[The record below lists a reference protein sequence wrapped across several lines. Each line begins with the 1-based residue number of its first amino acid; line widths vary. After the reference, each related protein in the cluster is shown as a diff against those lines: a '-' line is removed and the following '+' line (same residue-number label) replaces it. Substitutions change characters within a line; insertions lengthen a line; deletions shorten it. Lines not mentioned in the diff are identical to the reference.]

1 MRIVSGILFLWFCSC
16 AWADVCDPAKVIG
29 AYAFQLSGTT
39 KISGTEKPTA
49 SLGRLVF
56 DGKGILSGTASA
68 MYTGLLL
75 GNPVTGTYEAKY
87 DCSLTWKLQDD
98 SGAYQNFSGTV
109 SPDLSRVQFRQTD
122 SGAAGERGTMQ
133 KAPDQCTTADLQ
145 PKYNYSVSGSTI
157 PMQEGGAPRTVSAK
171 GSLVVADTSVQIDG
185 NCTLQFDLLLRSPEG
200 DLMPMKMRGIL
211 VNGGKEILAI
221 ETDPGAM
228 VSGRFISDSK

>member
-1 MRIVSGILFLWFCSC
+1 MRIVSGILFLWFS

-39 KISGTEKPTA
+39 KISGTEKPTT

-56 DGKGILSGTASA
+56 DGKGIVSGIASA

-87 DCSLTWKLQDD
+87 DCSITWRLQDD
-98 SGAYQNFSGTV
+98 SGAFQNFSGTV

-122 SGAAGERGTMQ
+122 AGGADRGTMQ
-133 KAPDQCTTADLQ
+133 KTPGQCTAADLK
-145 PKYNYSVSGSTI
+145 PKYNYSVSGTNI

-171 GSLVVADTSVQIDG
+171 GSLVVAESSVQIDG
-185 NCTLQFDLLLRSPEG
+185 DCTLQFDLLLRSPDG
-200 DLMPMKMRGIL
+200 DLFPMKMRGIL

-221 ETDPGAM
+221 QTDPGAM